1 MSIISHQE
9 EPTMEITVKS
19 ILPCDHC
26 DIPVMG
32 AIVHFFEDQGEYHN
46 SATVEVFIDRRDLT
60 LSELKA
66 EAIRAAVA
74 FLKDATADYPS

>member
-1 MSIISHQE
+1 
-9 EPTMEITVKS
+9 MEITVKS

-26 DIPVMG
+26 DLPKMG
-32 AIVHFFEDQGEYHN
+32 AIVHFFDDHGEYHN
-46 SATVEVFIDRRDLT
+46 SATAEVFIDRRDAP

-74 FLKDATADYPS
+74 FLKDATAELPG